1 MPDRTLE
8 DTLAAVQ
15 AEDAG
20 ADSLIAY
27 TKSLKQRLD
36 DALAGTTLSPATQ
49 QKINAIFD
57 LSTAT
62 AEKMNTAL
70 QAEPPA

>member
-1 MPDRTLE
+1 MADRTLE

-15 AEDAG
+15 SEDAG

-36 DALAGTTLSPATQ
+36 DALAGATLSPATQ
-49 QKINAIFD
+49 AKVNAIFE

-62 AEKMNTAL
+62 AEKLNSAL

>member
-1 MPDRTLE
+1 MADRTID

-27 TKSLKQRLD
+27 TGSLKQRLD
-36 DALAGTTLSPATQ
+36 DALAGTTLNPAVQ
-49 QKINAIFD
+49 AKINAIFD

-62 AEKMNTAL
+62 AEKMNAAL
-70 QAEPPA
+70 QAPAT